1 MVRRLLWTLM
11 IFAAIGPALGG
22 AILVVLLNALDAL
35 YGRDIDPIRSLVTM
49 APYFWSFAWSQAVLI
64 ALAMLLAW
72 RLFPD
77 RRARLI
83 ATVPVGLIVML
94 LATPLLYG
102 QPLVAFVTEPFG
114 ALLAISA
121 GLATL
126 PSQIIVEAIV
136 ARTGPDA

>member
-1 MVRRLLWTLM
+1 M
-11 IFAAIGPALGG
+11 
-22 AILVVLLNALDAL
+22 
-35 YGRDIDPIRSLVTM
+35 
-49 APYFWSFAWSQAVLI
+49 LI
-64 ALAMLLAW
+64 ALTMLLAW
-72 RLFPD
+72 RVFPD
-77 RRARLI
+77 RRARLL